1 MVCPGN
7 WASGCVALDYNRNP
21 TGIGGFKAGAEWRG
35 NAGGRAKPAS
45 FASVLRTELDK
56 LHAGT
61 TNRQAIAA
69 KAVQLALKGNLDAM
83 KWIADRTDGK
93 VPERLEVP
101 TETAELLDD
110 VLRLEIL
117 AYAAR
122 RRALA
127 GSED

>member
-1 MVCPGN
+1 VGVTETPDGSVRAETGRERSLQNLRRFQPGE
-7 WASGCVALDYNRNP
+7 SGNP
-21 TGIGGFKAGAEWRG
+21 SGH
-35 NAGGRAKPAS
+35 AKGES
-45 FASVLRTELDK
+45 FAVVLRAELAELRD
-56 LHAGT
+56 GRT
-61 TNRQAIAA
+61 TRQAIAQ
-69 KAVQLALKGNLDAM
+69 KAVQLALKGNLDAI

-93 VPERLEVP
+93 VPDRLEVP
-101 TETAELLDD
+101 QETAELLDD